1 MRKKLIMTLCKQVLK
16 EYFVIKSLK
25 EPTQKE
31 LEEYFVKCA
40 KDSMKETYGI
50 YLIDKLNF
58 SLSENEDTFTLTSSK
73 FIQFKLFGKTITIV

>member
-1 MRKKLIMTLCKQVLK
+1 MRKKLVMTLCKQGLK
-16 EYFVIKSLK
+16 EYFVIKSFK

-31 LEEYFVKCA
+31 LEEYFVKCT
-40 KDSMKETYGI
+40 KDSLRELYGTYI
-50 YLIDKLNF
+50 MNKLNF